1 MPRFFYHFQSGPC
14 RLLDTE
20 GLECRTAA
28 EAVAHAYVL
37 ALKTSHASALPGR
50 LHRSIEVT
58 DQAGSMLFRL
68 PFSSVVID
76 LSQPSRRTG
85 HDEQGYASQHDVEL
99 RQGAI
104 RSAKSTNRRAQW
116 DLIQST

>member
-20 GLECRTAA
+20 GLECRTVA

-37 ALKTSHASALPGR
+37 VLKTSHASALPGS

-58 DQAGSMLFRL
+58 DQAGSMRFRL

-85 HDEQGYASQHDVEL
+85 HDKQMGTLANMMLNSGKE
-99 RQGAI
+99 
-104 RSAKSTNRRAQW
+104 RSGVPNRLTGGRNGV
-116 DLIQST
+116 